1 MSISY
6 QKKKVIPPEGSN
18 LEFTNNSNND
28 CESIDT
34 IFIKILVEIP
44 NDQITSGRIEYEISE
59 TSAAF
64 YKFSGQDGEYKIT
77 RHFEN
82 MDKNFYRQ
90 FSKKIICTEN
100 TNYGLTIR
108 VTVYDDNGNYYPIA
122 PADSNYWD
130 TTINCP

>member
-1 MSISY
+1 MAISY
-6 QKKKVIPPEGSN
+6 LKKEVTPTTGSN
-18 LEFTNNSNND
+18 LQFAINNND
-28 CESIDT
+28 CESIDS
-34 IFIKILVEIP
+34 IFIKILVIIP
-44 NDQITSGRIEYEISE
+44 NGQITSGKVEYKIST

-64 YKFSGQDGEYKIT
+64 YKFSGREGEHIIT
-77 RHFEN
+77 RYFEN

-108 VTVYDDNGNYYPIA
+108 VTVYDDEGNYYPIA
-122 PADSNYWD
+122 PSDSNDWD